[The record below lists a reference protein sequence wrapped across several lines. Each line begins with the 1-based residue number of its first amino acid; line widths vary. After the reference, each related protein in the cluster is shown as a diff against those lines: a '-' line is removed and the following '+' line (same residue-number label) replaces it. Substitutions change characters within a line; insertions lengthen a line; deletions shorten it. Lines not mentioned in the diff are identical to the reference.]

1 MPDKPLSCDEVQTLI
16 ASANALPDVATH
28 LAECDQ
34 CLDAF
39 LDRGLGR
46 PPSVSVPNGFA
57 ARAAVRMQRDRRRD
71 ELRASSWAL
80 AAACF
85 LFSLLAWW
93 ALTHGFWRLQ
103 FNRVLVPLP
112 NPVALVALAGVEVS
126 LIFGW
131 LWRLS
136 RA

>member
-1 MPDKPLSCDEVQTLI
+1 MPDKPLSCEEMQTLM
-16 ASANALPDVATH
+16 AAANAVPDVAAH
-28 LAECDQ
+28 LAECER

-39 LDRGLGR
+39 LDGGLSR
-46 PPSVSVPNGFA
+46 APSVSVPSGFA
-57 ARAAVRMQRDRRRD
+57 ARAVARLQRDRRRD

-80 AAACF
+80 VAACI
-85 LFSLLAWW
+85 LFSWLAGW
-93 ALTHGFWRLQ
+93 ALTHGFWPLQ

-112 NPVALVALAGVEVS
+112 NPVALAALAGVEVA

>member
-1 MPDKPLSCDEVQTLI
+1 MPDKPLSCDEVQTLM
-16 ASANALPDVATH
+16 AAANALPDVAAH
-28 LAECDQ
+28 LAECDR

-39 LDRGLGR
+39 LDGGLGR
-46 PPSVSVPNGFA
+46 SPSVSVPSGFA
-57 ARAAVRMQRDRRRD
+57 ARAAARIRRDRRRD
-71 ELRASSWAL
+71 ERRASSWAL
-80 AAACF
+80 VAACV

-93 ALTHGFWRLQ
+93 ALTHGVWPLQ
-103 FNRVLVPLP
+103 VSRVLPPPP
-112 NPVALVALAGVEVS
+112 NPVALAALAGVEVA